1 MNEMTRVAT
10 NGSWVTMIMNT
21 RAGSN
26 GARRAQARLRAPRDG
41 CGLASVVELVCSATE
56 VMMPSPLCPGL
67 VPLGDVLGQPLPPFQ
82 GLVDRHLTGDR
93 RAHVL
98 RHLGAQVGE
107 LGDVDELDAD
117 RRPRLDAG
125 VARVGAGD

>member
-1 MNEMTRVAT
+1 TAAASARSAGWSVRRRT
-10 NGSWVTMIMNT
+10 SW
-21 RAGSN
+21 
-26 GARRAQARLRAPRDG
+26 
-41 CGLASVVELVCSATE
+41 
-56 VMMPSPLCPGL
+56 SPLLAGL
-67 VPLGDVLGQPLPPFQ
+67 VPLGDVLGEPLAPFQ

-125 VARVGAGD
+125 VARVGAGDGGLGGRREG